1 MSSLTLIPSSLFP
14 CMVGRRSGYHDRD
27 HVQAEGELC
36 AMRVFNNWLRLED
49 GGGIF
54 CKQYL
59 DIHNMNDNTFI
70 AKGTKAM
77 AAAIKKLDKLEV
89 LNLGDC
95 LLKFGGTKLICNALK
110 GRHPNLKD
118 LILDSNEF
126 RLKGGLSIID
136 AVKGKEKLAKL
147 SIDGYQFREN
157 GLKKNM
163 RKMEE
168 IGFSEIIGEVE
179 DTEKSLT
186 VMRKTP
192 MQVKK
197 GMMTLI
203 MVIVM
208 VIALTLKA
216 CLFF

>member
-1 MSSLTLIPSSLFP
+1 MKEF
-14 CMVGRRSGYHDRD
+14 V
-27 HVQAEGELC
+27 
-36 AMRVFNNWLRLED
+36 
-49 GGGIF
+49 
-54 CKQYL
+54 
-59 DIHNMNDNTFI
+59 
-70 AKGTKAM
+70 
-77 AAAIKKLDKLEV
+77 
-89 LNLGDC
+89 
-95 LLKFGGTKLICNALK
+95 
-110 GRHPNLKD
+110 
-118 LILDSNEF
+118 LDSNEI

-147 SIDGYQFREN
+147 SIDGYQFRED

>member
-1 MSSLTLIPSSLFP
+1 
-14 CMVGRRSGYHDRD
+14 
-27 HVQAEGELC
+27 
-36 AMRVFNNWLRLED
+36 
-49 GGGIF
+49 
-54 CKQYL
+54 
-59 DIHNMNDNTFI
+59 MNDNTFI

-147 SIDGYQFREN
+147 SIDSYQFRED